1 MGNTR
6 YTPSALDVMARQRVF
21 PYTVTLMSA
30 HPASTAAIVF
40 PARGE
45 VELREVPLPP
55 LGPADV
61 LVEVEHTTISAGT
74 ELHCLHGTIRLG
86 AGPIRFPFTPG
97 YQAAG
102 CVRAAGAAVTG
113 IAVGD
118 RVFSARC
125 KQPPGWAG
133 GWWAGHCA
141 WHVAAAAD
149 VIALPAA
156 VGTRSASALLLAQV
170 GYNGGA
176 RPPVAAGD
184 AALVIGDGLVGQ
196 WAAQVLRHRGA
207 RVLLAGHRRRRLE
220 IAAAHSADEVVD
232 THAADLG
239 EWVRSHVPS
248 GLRIAAETTGKT
260 GLIRQAAD
268 LLGRHGHLVV
278 LGYYPPGACQV
289 DIHWLRAR
297 ETTTHFPNGQERQ
310 RMERTLS
317 LIEQGVIEVEELV
330 THRFAPGEAATAY
343 RMLQHDAD
351 VLGVTIDWSR

>member
-1 MGNTR
+1 MN
-6 YTPSALDVMARQRVF
+6 P
-21 PYTVTLMSA
+21 
-30 HPASTAAIVF
+30 HPASTAAVVF
-40 PARGE
+40 PSRGE
-45 VELREVPLPP
+45 VELRQVPLPP
-55 LGPADV
+55 MGPADV

-86 AGPIRFPFTPG
+86 TGPIRFPFTPG

-149 VIALPAA
+149 VITLPAA

-184 AALVIGDGLVGQ
+184 EALVIGDGLVGQ

-232 THAADLG
+232 THAADLEPVG
-239 EWVRSHVPS
+239 SEPRPVRGCGSRPRPRARPAS
-248 GLRIAAETTGKT
+248 SAKRRICWGATAIWSCWAI
-260 GLIRQAAD
+260 IR
-268 LLGRHGHLVV
+268 
-278 LGYYPPGACQV
+278 PGACQV

-317 LIEQGVIEVEELV
+317 LIEQGVIEVEGLV

-351 VLGVTIDWSR
+351 VLGVTIDWNR

>member
-1 MGNTR
+1 
-6 YTPSALDVMARQRVF
+6 
-21 PYTVTLMSA
+21 MSPK
-30 HPASTAAIVF
+30 PASTAAIVF
-40 PARGE
+40 PGVDE

-55 LGPADV
+55 MGPEDV

-86 AGPIRFPFTPG
+86 AGTVRFPFTPG

-102 CVRAAGAAVTG
+102 RVRAAGDAVSG
-113 IAVGD
+113 LAVGD

-125 KQPPGWAG
+125 RQPPEWDG

-149 VIALPAA
+149 VIPLPAA

-170 GYNGGA
+170 GYNGGV

-184 AALVIGDGLVGQ
+184 QALVIGDGLVGQ

-220 IAAAHSADEVVD
+220 IAAAHSADEVID
-232 THAADLG
+232 THAADVG
-239 EWVRSHVPS
+239 EWVRRRVPA

-260 GLIRQAAD
+260 GLIRDAAA
-268 LLGRHGHLVV
+268 LLVRDGHLVV
-278 LGYYPPGACQV
+278 LGYYSPGACEV
-289 DIHWLRAR
+289 DIHWLRAG
-297 ETTTHFPNGQERQ
+297 ETTTHFPNGQQRD

-317 LIEQGVIEVEELV
+317 LIERGVIEVDGLV
-330 THRFAPGEAATAY
+330 THRFAPAEAATAY

>member
-1 MGNTR
+1 
-6 YTPSALDVMARQRVF
+6 
-21 PYTVTLMSA
+21 MSPL
-30 HPASTAAIVF
+30 PASTAAIVF

-45 VELREVPLPP
+45 VELRQVPLPP
-55 LGPADV
+55 LEPDDV

-86 AGPIRFPFTPG
+86 AGTVRYPFTPG

-102 CVRAAGAAVTG
+102 RVRAAGAAVTG
-113 IAVGD
+113 VAVGD

-125 KQPPGWAG
+125 KQPPGWEG

-141 WHVAAAAD
+141 WHVAAASD
-149 VIALPAA
+149 VIPVPAA

-176 RPPVAAGD
+176 RPPVASGD

-220 IAAAHSADEVVD
+220 IAAEHSADEVVD
-232 THAADLG
+232 THAKHLD
-239 EWVRSHVPS
+239 EWVRSRVPE

-260 GLIRQAAD
+260 DLIRAAAE
-268 LLGRHGHLVV
+268 LLVRDGHLVV
-278 LGYYPPGACQV
+278 LGYYSPGACEV
-289 DIHWLRAR
+289 DIHWLRAG
-297 ETTTHFPNGQERQ
+297 ETTTHFPNGQRRD
-310 RMERTLS
+310 RMERTLA
-317 LIEQGVIEVEELV
+317 LIEQGVIEVDGLV
-330 THRFAPGEAATAY
+330 TDRFAPAEAATAY

-351 VLGVTIDWSR
+351 VLGVVIDWSR

>member
-1 MGNTR
+1 MN
-6 YTPSALDVMARQRVF
+6 P
-21 PYTVTLMSA
+21 
-30 HPASTAAIVF
+30 HPASTAAVVF
-40 PARGE
+40 PSRGE
-45 VELREVPLPP
+45 VELRQVPLPP
-55 LGPADV
+55 MGPADV

-86 AGPIRFPFTPG
+86 TGPIRFPFTPG

-113 IAVGD
+113 VAVGD

-125 KQPPGWAG
+125 KQPPGWEG

-149 VIALPAA
+149 VIPLPAA

-184 AALVIGDGLVGQ
+184 TALVIGDGLVGQ

-207 RVLLAGHRRRRLE
+207 RVLMAGHRRRRLE
-220 IAAAHSADEVVD
+220 IAAGHSADEVVD
-232 THAADLG
+232 THAADLS
-239 EWVRSHVPS
+239 EWVRSRVPS
-248 GLRIAAETTGKT
+248 GLRIAAETTGRT
-260 GLIRQAAD
+260 DLIRDAAA
-268 LLGRHGHLVV
+268 LLVRDGHLVV
-278 LGYYPPGACQV
+278 LGYYPPGACEV

-297 ETTTHFPNGQERQ
+297 ETTTHFPNGQDRQ

-317 LIEQGVIEVEELV
+317 LIEQGVIEVDGLV
-330 THRFAPGEAATAY
+330 THRFAPGEAAAAY
-343 RMLQHDAD
+343 RLLQHDAD
-351 VLGVTIDWSR
+351 VLGVTIDWNR

>member
-1 MGNTR
+1 M
-6 YTPSALDVMARQRVF
+6 S
-21 PYTVTLMSA
+21 PY
-30 HPASTAAIVF
+30 PASTAAIVF
-40 PARGE
+40 AARGK

-102 CVRAAGAAVTG
+102 RVRAVGEAATG
-113 IAVGD
+113 VAVGE

-125 KQPPGWAG
+125 RQPPGWTG

-156 VGTRSASALLLAQV
+156 VGTRCASALLLAQV

-184 AALVIGDGLVGQ
+184 VALVIGDGLVGQ

-220 IAAAHSADEVVD
+220 IAAEHSADEVAD
-232 THAADLG
+232 THAGDLG
-239 EWVRSHVPS
+239 EWVQSRVPS

-260 GLIRQAAD
+260 DLIRAAAE
-268 LLGRHGHLVV
+268 LLVRDGHLVV
-278 LGYYPPGACQV
+278 LGYYSPGACEV
-289 DIHWLRAR
+289 DIHWLRAG
-297 ETTTHFPNGQERQ
+297 ETTTHFPNGQRRD
-310 RMERTLS
+310 RMERTLA
-317 LIEQGVIEVEELV
+317 LIEQGVIRVEEFV
-330 THRFAPGEAATAY
+330 THRFAPADAATAY
-343 RMLQHDAD
+343 RMLQHDAE

>member
-1 MGNTR
+1 MS
-6 YTPSALDVMARQRVF
+6 PS
-21 PYTVTLMSA
+21 PT
-30 HPASTAAIVF
+30 STAAIVF
-40 PARGE
+40 PAVGE
-45 VELREVPLPP
+45 VELRDVSLPA
-55 LGPADV
+55 LGPDDV

-86 AGPIRFPFTPG
+86 AGTVRYPFTPG

-102 CVRAAGAAVTG
+102 RVRAAGDAVTRV
-113 IAVGD
+113 AVGD
-118 RVFSARC
+118 RVFSARGRQ
-125 KQPPGWAG
+125 QPDWPG

-149 VIALPAA
+149 VIPLPAA

-207 RVLLAGHRRRRLE
+207 RVVLAGHRRRRLE
-220 IAAAHSADEVVD
+220 LAAAHSADEVVD
-232 THAADLG
+232 THAAELG
-239 EWVRSHVPS
+239 EWVRSRFPA

-260 GLIRQAAD
+260 DLIRDAAA
-268 LLGRHGHLVV
+268 LLVHDGHLVV
-278 LGYYPPGACQV
+278 LGYYSPGACEV
-289 DIHWLRAR
+289 DIHWLRAG
-297 ETTTHFPNGQERQ
+297 ETTTHFPNGQRRD
-310 RMERTLS
+310 RMERTLA
-317 LIEQGVIEVEELV
+317 LIEQGVVKVDELV
-330 THRFAPGEAATAY
+330 THRFAPADAATAY
-343 RMLQHDAD
+343 RMLQHDGN

>member
-1 MGNTR
+1 
-6 YTPSALDVMARQRVF
+6 
-21 PYTVTLMSA
+21 MSP
-30 HPASTAAIVF
+30 HPGSTAAIVF
-40 PARGE
+40 PAVGE
-45 VELREVPLPP
+45 VELRDVSLPP
-55 LGPADV
+55 PGPDDV

-86 AGPIRFPFTPG
+86 AGTVRFPFTPG

-102 CVRAAGAAVTG
+102 RVRAAGDAVTE

-125 KQPPGWAG
+125 KQPPEWEG

-149 VIALPAA
+149 VIPLPAA
-156 VGTRSASALLLAQV
+156 VDTRSASALLLAQV

-196 WAAQVLRHRGA
+196 WSAQVLRHRGA

-220 IAAAHSADEVVD
+220 IAAEHSADEVVD
-232 THAADLG
+232 THAEDLG
-239 EWVRSHVPS
+239 EWVRSRAPA

-260 GLIRQAAD
+260 DLIRDAAA
-268 LLGRHGHLVV
+268 LLVRDGHLVV
-278 LGYYPPGACQV
+278 PGLLFAGR
-289 DIHWLRAR
+289 LR
-297 ETTTHFPNGQERQ
+297 G
-310 RMERTLS
+310 
-317 LIEQGVIEVEELV
+317 
-330 THRFAPGEAATAY
+330 
-343 RMLQHDAD
+343 
-351 VLGVTIDWSR
+351 